1 MQSAVKRRRLIGKQK
16 ADHFDRQNPED
27 DDLELIIVDH
37 FDRQKPE
44 DDDLELI
51 IVEPQGGPAK
61 RHHLQAARHGLEP
74 RTFRKM
80 LRLGLPIALFNL
92 IWFCHQRGSQ
102 GDAFGLH

>member
-16 ADHFDRQNPED
+16 ADHFDRQKPED

-80 LRLGLPIALFNL
+80 LRFGLPNRSLQLDLVLPSAWISRRC
-92 IWFCHQRGSQ
+92 I
-102 GDAFGLH
+102 GLH